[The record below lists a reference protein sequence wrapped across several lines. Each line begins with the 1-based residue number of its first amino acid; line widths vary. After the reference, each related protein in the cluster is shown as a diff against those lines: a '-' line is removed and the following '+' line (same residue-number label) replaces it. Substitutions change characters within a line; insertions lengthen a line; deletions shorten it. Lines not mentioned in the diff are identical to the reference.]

1 MKKSAVPCSEC
12 GSRNTVL
19 RDRPPSGWLDGLKN
33 WLLSASRP
41 NSNGIPMG
49 QKFVICKD
57 CGHVSCIHIL

>member
-1 MKKSAVPCSEC
+1 MKKSAFTCSEC

-19 RDRPPSGWLDGLKN
+19 RDRPPSGWLDWLKDRFMP
-33 WLLSASRP
+33 LTRP

-49 QKFVICKD
+49 QKFIVCKD